1 MPEGV
6 PSPAAGT
13 QQGRGLRAAPACR
26 CKAKHG
32 VYRTQEAGG
41 CAADWEAATGKAA
54 HVSSDSDMRVRR
66 RWERLAPGKGGQ
78 RPSARNAR
86 GLRSSSVK
94 EKAAPEPA
102 HDGPASLPGRD
113 TPAAHWGCVCRSG
126 TSYSAHRHPS
136 PFRGSQPPA
145 GGSGLDPIATV
156 QIKLAALGWQGAF
169 FPWEVATSARRW
181 CQARV
186 GNVSLPDDFRGVWG

>member
-102 HDGPASLPGRD
+102 HDGTASLPGRAGS
-113 TPAAHWGCVCRSG
+113 TLGLRVPTWHV
-126 TSYSAHRHPS
+126 SYSAHRHPS

>member
-1 MPEGV
+1 MMLEVAEFYHRLATLTRDFKAGV

-102 HDGPASLPGRD
+102 HDGTASLPGRD
-113 TPAAHWGCVCRSG
+113 TPAAHWGCVCRPG
-126 TSYSAHRHPS
+126 TSATALTGTHPH
-136 PFRGSQPPA
+136 FEGANLPPA
-145 GGSGLDPIATV
+145 AQV
-156 QIKLAALGWQGAF
+156 
-169 FPWEVATSARRW
+169 
-181 CQARV
+181 
-186 GNVSLPDDFRGVWG
+186 